1 MRGKSNFKISRNW
14 ALETQ
19 SIVARKA
26 SERHERDECF
36 QESDETLSDYELDSP
51 QETNVDLNKEEMG
64 FSPDNDTPES
74 LEQENSTN
82 MDSLERNNL
91 DEHDE
96 IPSNFLEKT
105 IVKAVVKAMQI
116 NLLLKRRMKQKM
128 DPLTIL
134 SFDSK

>member
-1 MRGKSNFKISRNW
+1 MKEMNAF
-14 ALETQ
+14 
-19 SIVARKA
+19 RKVT
-26 SERHERDECF
+26 RR
-36 QESDETLSDYELDSP
+36 DYELDSP

>member
-1 MRGKSNFKISRNW
+1 MEIEHWKRSQLLRVKQVKDD
-14 ALETQ
+14 
-19 SIVARKA
+19 
-26 SERHERDECF
+26 ERDECF

-64 FSPDNDTPES
+64 YSLDNDTPES